1 MRLISRSLPIALAI
15 AATLGMGAA
24 HAADAAKA
32 EQLID
37 ATGVEQSVVG
47 MQQQLMQAAG
57 QRYMMAAQQ
66 RGLDETQAAS
76 GRPAME
82 ALFEDIQTTLSWEA
96 MKPDVVRVHSEV
108 FTDAELDA
116 ALGFYTSEAGRAFMG
131 KQERLMERTGE
142 VAEARVSA
150 AMPRFE
156 AAIEAAV
163 EAAAATAPAAPAQ
176 PSGD

>member
-1 MRLISRSLPIALAI
+1 MRLIKSSLPIALAL
-15 AATLGMGAA
+15 AVSFGMGVA
-24 HAADAAKA
+24 HAADPAKA

-37 ATGVEQSVVG
+37 ATGIEHSVIG
-47 MQQQLMQAAG
+47 MQQQLMQAAA

-66 RGLDETQAAS
+66 RGLDEGQAAS

-82 ALFEDIQTTLSWEA
+82 ALFQDIQNTLSWDA

-108 FTDAELDA
+108 FTDAEIDA
-116 ALGFYTSEAGRAFMG
+116 ALAFYTSAEGRSFMD

-142 VAEARVSA
+142 VAERRVSES
-150 AMPRFE
+150 MPRFE

-163 EAAAATAPAAPAQ
+163 ETAAQTPAGQQPPAN
-176 PSGD
+176 

>member
-15 AATLGMGAA
+15 AAGLGMGAA

-32 EQLID
+32 EQLIE
-37 ATGVEQSVVG
+37 ATSVEQSVIG
-47 MQQQLMQAAG
+47 MQQQLMQAAA

-66 RGLDETQAAS
+66 RGLDETQAAA

-82 ALFEDIQTTLSWEA
+82 ALFQDIQNTISWDA
-96 MKPDVVRVHSEV
+96 MKADVVRVHTEV
-108 FTDAELDA
+108 FTNAEIDA
-116 ALGFYTSEAGRAFMG
+116 ALAFYTSAEGRSFME

-142 VAEARVSA
+142 VAERRVSES
-150 AMPRFE
+150 MPRFE

-163 EAAAATAPAAPAQ
+163 ESAASTAPAQ
-176 PSGD
+176 PSGE